1 MSDDIKLD
9 IESED
14 YNTLYANEIPPITKP
29 YNPLD
34 VDIIS
39 QPQTLTNIF
48 DRLRNDEIDLS
59 PDFQRNPNLWNKRE
73 QSRLIESILIKIPL
87 PAFYFDCL
95 EDDTWVVVD
104 GLQRLTALKNFVVL
118 SYNDKHKLKLSELEY
133 LQDLNGKT
141 YEDLPRLYQRRLN
154 EENIFAYMIRPGTPD
169 NVKVSIFKRI
179 NTGGLQLNNTEILNS
194 VYRGKVSNLV
204 KKMADA
210 KEFLTATNN
219 KISSKRMTDRD
230 FVIRFLAFYILG
242 YNKYGGNIE
251 EFLNEALSYIKKEF
265 TEKLEK
271 DIYDT
276 FTFSMQYCYE
286 IFDSNAFRKYFTDK
300 NGEKVFGPMNKA
312 LFETVSSE
320 LCFFSE
326 DELKKILSHK
336 EIFIEK
342 YKLLFEGKFFDSIT
356 TSTGSIENVNIRH
369 TIFKQFIDSFLENL

>member
-1 MSDDIKLD
+1 MSDDLKLD

-14 YNTLYANEIPPITKP
+14 YDTLYADEIPPITKP

-118 SYNDKHKLKLSELEY
+118 PPEDKNKLKLSELEY
-133 LQDLNGKT
+133 LDDLNGKT
-141 YEDLPRLYQRRLN
+141 YEELPRLYQRRLD

-169 NVKVSIFKRI
+169 SVKVSIFKRI
-179 NTGGLQLNNTEILNS
+179 NMGGLQLNSTEILNS
-194 VYRGKVSNLV
+194 VYRGQVSNLI
-204 KKMADA
+204 KKMADSE
-210 KEFLTATNN
+210 EFLAATNK
-219 KISSKRMTDRD
+219 KISIKRMMDRD
-230 FVIRFLAFYILG
+230 FVIRFTAFYVLR
-242 YNKYGGNIE
+242 YENYRGNIE
-251 EFLNEALSYIKKEF
+251 EFLDKALSYIKKEF
-265 TEKLEK
+265 TENLEK
-271 DIYDT
+271 DIYDK
-276 FTFSMQYCYE
+276 FTFSMKYCYE
-286 IFDSNAFRKYFTDK
+286 IFGHYAFRKYLTDK
-300 NGEKVFGPMNKA
+300 NGEKIFGPLNKA

-320 LCFFSE
+320 FCFFSE
-326 DELKKILSHK
+326 DELQKIVSHK
-336 EIFIEK
+336 ENFIEK

-356 TSTGSIENVNIRH
+356 ESTGSLENVNIRH
-369 TIFKQFIDSFLENL
+369 TVFKQFIDSFLENL